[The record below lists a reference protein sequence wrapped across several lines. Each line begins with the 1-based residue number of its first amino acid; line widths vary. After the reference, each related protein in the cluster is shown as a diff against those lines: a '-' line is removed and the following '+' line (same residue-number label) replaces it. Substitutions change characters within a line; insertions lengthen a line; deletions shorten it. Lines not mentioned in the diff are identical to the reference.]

1 MLLCELRQATN
12 CLQAAENA
20 PSFHL
25 TFMGQLDNIIFEQAG
40 VQALQYLVETTV
52 QQVNDLL
59 SVLVL

>member
-1 MLLCELRQATN
+1 MLLCEFQRATN
-12 CLQAAENA
+12 CLQAAEND
-20 PSFHL
+20 PSFHSMF
-25 TFMGQLDNIIFEQAG
+25 TDQVDNIIFEQAG